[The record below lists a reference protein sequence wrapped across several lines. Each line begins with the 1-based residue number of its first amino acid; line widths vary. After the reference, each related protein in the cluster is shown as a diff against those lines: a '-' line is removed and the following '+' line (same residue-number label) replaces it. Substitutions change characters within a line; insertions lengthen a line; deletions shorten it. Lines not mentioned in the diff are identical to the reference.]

1 MFGGFL
7 RGRVQKF
14 STPQLHTRLHHY
26 THVAKRFYRLFQG
39 RIPQPNYYAMQY
51 LKGILNTTTDPYF
64 ADYNVYVAYSLD
76 PQNRTGDVCYIIQD
90 RNGNIET
97 HCKTSII
104 DTTSVRLQLLCVW
117 SALLNI
123 KNNKSVRIIT
133 NDTFFIEASSYNRLD
148 DGANKDL
155 KKRLYMEMNRM
166 ECVCLSLPLTATDK
180 SMIDECKE
188 QIKIIRRTLR
198 NRTK

>member
-1 MFGGFL
+1 
-7 RGRVQKF
+7 
-14 STPQLHTRLHHY
+14 
-26 THVAKRFYRLFQG
+26 
-39 RIPQPNYYAMQY
+39 MQY
-51 LKGILNTTTDPYF
+51 LKGILNTTTDTYF
-64 ADYNVYVAYSLD
+64 DDYNVYVAYSWNK
-76 PQNRTGDVCYIIQD
+76 QKRTGDVCYIIQD
-90 RNGNIET
+90 RKGNIET
-97 HCKTSII
+97 HCKTGII

-123 KNNKSVRIIT
+123 KNNKSVRVIT
-133 NDTFFIEASSYNRLD
+133 NDTFFIEASSYKRLD

-166 ECVCLSLPLTATDK
+166 ERVCLSLPLTATDK

-188 QIKIIRRTLR
+188 QIKIRRSTLR

>member
-1 MFGGFL
+1 
-7 RGRVQKF
+7 
-14 STPQLHTRLHHY
+14 
-26 THVAKRFYRLFQG
+26 
-39 RIPQPNYYAMQY
+39 MQY
-51 LKGILNTTTDPYF
+51 LKGILNTTTDTYF

-76 PQNRTGDVCYIIQD
+76 KQKRTCDVCYIIQD
-90 RNGNIET
+90 RKCNIET
-97 HCKTSII
+97 HCKTGII

-123 KNNKSVRIIT
+123 KNNKSVMVIT
-133 NDTFFIEASSYNRLD
+133 NDTFFIEASSYKRLD

-180 SMIDECKE
+180 SIIDECKE
-188 QIKIIRRTLR
+188 QIKIRRRTLK